1 MTCANTCGTALVRL
15 CSALLGACLAL
26 LSLGLPAQ
34 GQQFLEKV
42 RQDSNAGTVRI
53 LTSGVEG
60 ARMIDEIAFTVN
72 ETGQMRVLT
81 MIGDGGV
88 QNVNDILFLRGID
101 MGVVHHDTL
110 ALLRKE
116 KTYGRI
122 EKRLRFITK
131 LFDEEIHLIS
141 RSRIENISQLA
152 GRKVNFGRAGSGTY
166 ARAARIFKALEI
178 EVVPVN
184 FDPTQGLEKVAT
196 GEIAAAI
203 YVAAKPSPILQ
214 TIAAGSGLRILS
226 IPATGGLQTAYRK
239 STLSRTDYPNLMPD
253 DKLVDTIAVESML
266 VAYLWSSPNERSGKI
281 ANFVTTFFDRI
292 GEIQKP
298 YRSAKWQEIDVL
310 ADVPGWRRLQIAQ
323 DWVSTKYAER
333 RKQDE
338 LLVAS
343 STDAL
348 EQQFTNFLDT
358 IEQSGKLQ
366 QVFQEPEPE
375 ENMED
380 LFRDFMQW
388 RNSQNQ
394 E

>member
-1 MTCANTCGTALVRL
+1 MTCANICGTALTRMSVAML
-15 CSALLGACLAL
+15 AICFAL

-34 GQQFLEKV
+34 GQQVLEKV

-53 LTSGVEG
+53 MTSGFEG

-72 ETGQMRVLT
+72 EPGQMRVLT

-116 KTYGRI
+116 RTYGRI
-122 EKRLRFITK
+122 EQRLRFITK

-141 RSRIENISQLA
+141 RSGINDISQLA

-166 ARAARIFKALEI
+166 ARADRIFKALDI
-178 EVVPVN
+178 KVVPVN

-196 GEIAAAI
+196 GEIAAAL

-214 TIAAGSGLRILS
+214 QIASGSGLRVLS
-226 IPATGGLQTAYRK
+226 IPATGGLETAYRK
-239 STLSRTDYPNLMPD
+239 STLNQNDYPNLISD
-253 DKLVDTIAVESML
+253 DKLIDTIAVESML
-266 VAYLWSSPNERSGKI
+266 VSYVWSSPNERSGKI

-292 GEIQKP
+292 GEIQQP

-323 DWVSTKYAER
+323 DWVSTVYAER

-348 EQQFTNFLDT
+348 EQQFTNFLAS
-358 IEQSGKLQ
+358 IEQSGRLQ
-366 QVFQEPEPE
+366 QVFQEPESE

-380 LFRDFMQW
+380 LFRDFLQW
-388 RNSQNQ
+388 RNSQN

>member
-1 MTCANTCGTALVRL
+1 MFVALFGI
-15 CSALLGACLAL
+15 CFAF

-34 GQQFLEKV
+34 GQQVLEKV
-42 RQDSNAGTVRI
+42 RRDSNAGTVRI
-53 LTSGVEG
+53 MTSGVEG

-72 ETGQMRVLT
+72 EPGRMRVLP

-122 EKRLRFITK
+122 EKRLRFVAK

-141 RSRIENISQLA
+141 RSGINDVSQLA
-152 GRKVNFGRAGSGTY
+152 GRKVNFGKVGSGTY
-166 ARAARIFKALEI
+166 ARAARIFKAMGV

-196 GEIAAAI
+196 GEIAAAL
-203 YVAAKPSPILQ
+203 YVAARPSPILQ
-214 TIAAGSGLRILS
+214 QIGAGSGLRVLS
-226 IPATGGLQTAYRK
+226 IPAVGELEKAYRK
-239 STLSRTDYPNLMPD
+239 STLSNRDYPNLITSD
-253 DKLVDTIAVESML
+253 RQVETIAVESVL
-266 VAYLWSSPNERSGKI
+266 VGYLWTSPNERSGKI
-281 ANFVTTFFDRI
+281 ANFVTAFFDRI
-292 GEIQKP
+292 GDIQKP

-323 DWVSTKYAER
+323 DWVSTRYAEK
-333 RKQDE
+333 RKADE

-343 STDAL
+343 STEAL
-348 EQQFTNFLDT
+348 EEQFSNFLTT
-358 IEQSGKLQ
+358 IEQSGSLQ
-366 QVFQEPEPE
+366 QVLQEPPSE
-375 ENMED
+375 EKMED
-380 LFRDFMQW
+380 LFRDFLQW
-388 RNSQNQ
+388 RSTVAQ

>member
-1 MTCANTCGTALVRL
+1 MTCAKIHRTALTRL
-15 CSALLGACLAL
+15 FVALFGICFAF

-34 GQQFLEKV
+34 GQQVLEKT
-42 RQDSNAGTVRI
+42 RRDSNAGTVRI
-53 LTSGVEG
+53 MTSGVEG

-72 ETGQMRVLT
+72 EPGKMRVLP

-116 KTYGRI
+116 QTFGTI
-122 EKRLRFITK
+122 EKQLRFITK

-141 RSRIENISQLA
+141 GSGINDISQLS
-152 GRKVNFGRAGSGTY
+152 GRKVNFGKAGSGTF
-166 ARAARIFKALEI
+166 ARADRIFKALGVD
-178 EVVPVN
+178 VVPVN

-196 GEIAAAI
+196 GEIAAAL
-203 YVAAKPSPILQ
+203 YVAAKPSAILQ
-214 TIAAGSGLRILS
+214 QIASNSGLRVLP
-226 IPATGGLQTAYRK
+226 IPATGGLETAYRT
-239 STLSRTDYPNLMPD
+239 STLSQNDYPNLISD
-253 DKLVDTIAVESML
+253 SKSVDTIAVESVL
-266 VAYLWSSPNERSGKI
+266 VGYLWSSPNERSGKI
-281 ANFVTTFFDRI
+281 ANFVTAFFERI

-323 DWVSTKYAER
+323 DWVSTKFAEK
-333 RKQDE
+333 RKIDE

-348 EQQFTNFLDT
+348 EEQFTTFLAT
-358 IEQSGKLQ
+358 IEQGDSLK
-366 QVFQEPEPE
+366 QVFRAPPSE
-375 ENMED
+375 EKMED
-380 LFRDFMQW
+380 LFRDFLQW
-388 RNSQNQ
+388 RNTVNQ
-394 E
+394 Q

>member
-1 MTCANTCGTALVRL
+1 MTCANICGTALTRMSAAVL
-15 CSALLGACLAL
+15 ATCFALLL
-26 LSLGLPAQ
+26 LGPPVQAQ
-34 GQQFLEKV
+34 QVLEKV

-53 LTSGVEG
+53 MTSGFEG

-72 ETGQMRVLT
+72 EPGQMRVLT

-116 KTYGRI
+116 RTYGRI
-122 EKRLRFITK
+122 EQRLRFITK

-141 RSRIENISQLA
+141 RSGINDISQLA
-152 GRKVNFGRAGSGTY
+152 GRKVNFGKRGSGTF
-166 ARAARIFKALEI
+166 ARADRIFKALDI
-178 EVVPVN
+178 KVVPVN

-196 GEIAAAI
+196 GEIAAAL

-214 TIAAGSGLRILS
+214 QIASGSGLRVLS
-226 IPATGGLQTAYRK
+226 IPATGGLETAYRK
-239 STLSRTDYPNLMPD
+239 STLNQNDYPNLISD
-253 DKLVDTIAVESML
+253 DKLIDTIAVESML
-266 VAYLWSSPNERSGKI
+266 VSYVWRSPNERSGKI
-281 ANFVTTFFDRI
+281 ASFVTTFFDRI

-323 DWVSTKYAER
+323 DWVSTTYAER

-343 STDAL
+343 STGEL
-348 EQQFTNFLDT
+348 EQQFTNFLAS
-358 IEQSGKLQ
+358 IEQSGRLQ
-366 QVFQEPEPE
+366 QVFQEPESE

-380 LFRDFMQW
+380 LFRDFLQW
-388 RNSQNQ
+388 RNSQN